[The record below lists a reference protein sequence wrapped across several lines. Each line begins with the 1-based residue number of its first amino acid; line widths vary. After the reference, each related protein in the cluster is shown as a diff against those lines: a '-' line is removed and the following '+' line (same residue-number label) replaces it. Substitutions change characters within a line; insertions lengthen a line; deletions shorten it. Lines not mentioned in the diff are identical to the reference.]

1 MPIGPVKAETY
12 PAASTVASS
21 TLAGSLLLFFV
32 ATFAFTWA
40 CWIGVLAAHIPLKR
54 PIAQLFITIGTFAPA
69 FAALWL
75 TWKYEGRRGIHALLD
90 RALKWRVG
98 IRWYVLAV
106 TYLALAKL
114 ASALIYRLI
123 FGAWPHFGTDPWYL
137 MLAVIVVSTP
147 FQSGEELGWR
157 GYALP
162 RLAERMGF
170 AWGGVALGVIWASW
184 HLPIFFIPGAY
195 KYGQSFPVWAAAVT
209 AVSIAMAHLYV
220 NTGGSL
226 LLTMLMH
233 AAVNNTSDIVP
244 AAQAGISNPFSFK
257 ASPILWL
264 TTALMWIAGAYWLF
278 RMPKPASISELV

>member
-106 TYLALAKL
+106 TI
-114 ASALIYRLI
+114 SR
-123 FGAWPHFGTDPWYL
+123 
-137 MLAVIVVSTP
+137 
-147 FQSGEELGWR
+147 WR
-157 GYALP
+157 
-162 RLAERMGF
+162 
-170 AWGGVALGVIWASW
+170 SW
-184 HLPIFFIPGAY
+184 HQRLSIG
-195 KYGQSFPVWAAAVT
+195 PVLEL
-209 AVSIAMAHLYV
+209 IR
-220 NTGGSL
+220 
-226 LLTMLMH
+226 
-233 AAVNNTSDIVP
+233 
-244 AAQAGISNPFSFK
+244 GISC
-257 ASPILWL
+257 W
-264 TTALMWIAGAYWLF
+264 
-278 RMPKPASISELV
+278 R